1 MRQSSQVGSIIAYV
15 GIAVVLAGLLI
26 GGVYLIRQQTAQK
39 PSSAETVTRQ
49 PSATQGAPE
58 QSKEGAK
65 TGGDSSASTETTQ
78 GKEEAM
84 DKNQA
89 TQPASDTSSQ
99 SPTVELPQT
108 GGSEMLYAAL
118 VAGILT
124 GIGVAYVQSRR
135 QVIAF

>member
-15 GIAVVLAGLLI
+15 GIAIVLAGLLI

-39 PSSAETVTRQ
+39 PSSAEAVTQQ
-49 PSATQGAPE
+49 PSATQGVPE
-58 QSKEGAK
+58 QSKEQAK
-65 TGGDSSASTETTQ
+65 TEGDPSTSSEATR
-78 GKEEAM
+78 GKEETT
-84 DKNQA
+84 DKDQA
-89 TQPASDTSSQ
+89 TQPASDASSQ
-99 SPTVELPQT
+99 SSAVELPQT
-108 GGSEMLYAAL
+108 GSSEMFYAAL